1 MVFDEAE
8 NQLKKQK
15 TVVCRRI
22 NLQNSKVGI
31 GTLSRV
37 QSRTESGHHSA
48 VKVEIS
54 RFLQLMADLNTF
66 LSEAMRIQVYK
77 KEAR

>member
-15 TVVCRRI
+15 TVVCRGI

-37 QSRTESGHHSA
+37 QSSTESGHNSA
-48 VKVEIS
+48 AKAEI
-54 RFLQLMADLNTF
+54 
-66 LSEAMRIQVYK
+66 
-77 KEAR
+77 